1 MKIGSSRNINKN
13 ENYHHKSGQ
22 SGSPV
27 VQLER
32 CTAAWNAFDKKIGYV
47 SKRRGV
53 NYF

>member
-13 ENYHHKSGQ
+13 ENYDHKSAQ

-32 CTAAWNAFDKKIGYV
+32 CTAAWNTLDTSVKDAELITF
-47 SKRRGV
+47 R
-53 NYF
+53 